1 MPETAPLRPLRLG
14 LDIGGT
20 HSDGVLCR
28 GTQVLAAVKT
38 PTRHDD
44 LLSSIRALLQALL
57 SGQEASQVACV
68 NLGTTL
74 TTNALVT
81 GRIAPVGVLVS
92 AGPGIAPE
100 EYRIGPQFH
109 TVRGS
114 INHVG
119 EETAALDAEE
129 LAAALSACQDAG
141 LRHYAVA
148 GKFSPRN
155 PAHEEAMAVA
165 ISQTVPEAQVFC
177 GHRLSGSL
185 NFGRRINTCFFN
197 AGVCDLTR
205 DFAQALRASLADFG
219 LADAEVNIL
228 KADGGTMPLTRA
240 LVEPVQSILSGPAA
254 SIMGVLSAL
263 APADDAVLLDIGG
276 TTTDIALL
284 AAGQPLLEREG
295 IALAGRPTLVRA
307 LQTRSIALGGDTL
320 LSVDAKGQLRCGP
333 ERLGPCLAAGGP
345 APTLM
350 DACNVLGLSRY
361 DDLAASQ
368 AGLDRLAAQ
377 AGTEPGKLAQQ
388 ALSWAGQ
395 TLRTALATLLA
406 EINAKPLY
414 TIHEMLEER
423 PLAPQEAIVLGGPAP
438 VLQGLVQEWTGLATR
453 CPPMPGVCNALGA
466 ALSRS
471 TGELALHADSSRCLL
486 LAASRG
492 VKRRI
497 GRDFTLKD
505 AVCEAKR
512 LLLEDMAASGVRV
525 TEEEIQ
531 ITQADAFNMVT
542 GAYLVGKNI
551 RVTAQVK
558 PGVLG
563 RVQILEGLASLV
575 VE

>member
-1 MPETAPLRPLRLG
+1 MSETASLRIG

-38 PTRHDD
+38 PTRHQD

-57 SGQEASQVACV
+57 TGQEASQVHCI
-68 NLGTTL
+68 NLSTTL
-74 TTNALVT
+74 TTNALIT
-81 GRIAPVGVLVS
+81 GRTAPVGVLVS

-119 EETAALDAEE
+119 EETAGLDAEE
-129 LAAALSACQDAG
+129 LNAALAACQEAG
-141 LRHYAVA
+141 LCHYAVA

-155 PAHEEAMAVA
+155 PAHEEAMAAA
-165 ISQTVPEAQVFC
+165 IASAVPEARVFC

-197 AGVCDLTR
+197 AGVCDLVQ

-219 LADAEVNIL
+219 LAEAEVNIL
-228 KADGGTMPLTRA
+228 KADGGTMPLVRA

-254 SIMGVLSAL
+254 SIMGVLAAL
-263 APADDAVLLDIGG
+263 VPADDAVLLDIGG

-284 AAGQPLLEREG
+284 AGGQPLLEREG

-307 LQTRSIALGGDTL
+307 LKTRSIALGGDTRL
-320 LSVDAKGQLRCGP
+320 FLDAEGLLRCGP
-333 ERLGPCLAAGGP
+333 ERRGPCLAAGGP
-345 APTLM
+345 EPTLM

-361 DDLAASQ
+361 GNLAASQ
-368 AGLDRLAAQ
+368 TGLDKLAAQ
-377 AGTEPGKLAQQ
+377 AGTEPEKLAQE

-395 TLRTALATLLA
+395 SLRTALAALLA
-406 EINAKPLY
+406 EVNAKPLY
-414 TIHEMLEER
+414 TIHEMLEDR
-423 PLAPQEAIVLGGPAP
+423 PLAPQEVIVLGGPAP

-453 CPPMPGVCNALGA
+453 CPPLPAVCNALGA

-492 VKRRI
+492 VQRRI
-497 GRDFTLKD
+497 GRDFGLKE
-505 AVCEAKR
+505 ALATAKR
-512 LLLEDMAASGVRV
+512 LLVEDMAASGVQIP
-525 TEEEIQ
+525 EEEIQ

-542 GAYLVGKNI
+542 GSYLVGKNI

-558 PGVLG
+558 PAVLG
-563 RVQILEGLASLV
+563 RALIPEGLASLA